1 MWNACPDTAVTST
14 TILRVDGS
22 ISGSTRV
29 TVARFSRAPSMAALG
44 PVSVFTEDDN
54 YSLKSR
60 VLAPMSASLK
70 QKARFAIAKRARD
83 FRQRAR

>member
-1 MWNACPDTAVTST
+1 
-14 TILRVDGS
+14 
-22 ISGSTRV
+22 
-29 TVARFSRAPSMAALG
+29 MAALG